1 MKSAYTVVALAGMLS
16 ACATPKV
23 FVESRVSILEINSSG
38 GATRTHDGR
47 EEEIIDLVGARAA
60 LEGQLL
66 KQGVVIQ
73 GDMGAGLATA
83 PALEGEPLLKNVM
96 LVTKFGRP
104 TSPKTVRYGVTVNI
118 RHNIGLLTAFSLG
131 LLPYTIDIT
140 ARVIDLQTREIRAS
154 VSSQVVGSIFNS
166 RGVYKGMRKLGDG
179 IAVELRRLQFG
190 SDGTVRGNI
199 EGVSL

>member
-1 MKSAYTVVALAGMLS
+1 MKRSHGVLALAWMLS
-16 ACATPKV
+16 ACATPKT
-23 FVESRVSILEINSSG
+23 FIEPRVSILGINSSG
-38 GATRTHDGR
+38 GATRTQDGR
-47 EEEIIDLVGARAA
+47 EEQLTDLVGARAA

-73 GDMGAGLATA
+73 GDMDASRVSGP
-83 PALEGEPLLKNVM
+83 PAEGEPLLKNVM
-96 LVTKFGRP
+96 LVTKYGRP
-104 TSPKTVRYGVTVNI
+104 TSPKTVRYGVTVSI

-140 ARVIDLQTREIRAS
+140 ARVTDIQTREIRAS
-154 VSSQVVGSIFNS
+154 VSTRAVGSIFNS

-179 IAVELRRLQFG
+179 IVIELRRLQYG
-190 SDGTVRGNI
+190 SDGQVGGNI